1 MSDYSE
7 LLGFIQETGARL
19 VGLQDQIISLTK
31 ENGRLKSEVKRL
43 EGKLETKDEQIK
55 NLSDVADN
63 WHSRYSEIHR
73 EKGQLEDTVEVLT
86 NAIAILSPKLSE
98 EIKEDLG
105 EDMFSDLLNYTK
117 RRNGFYF

>member
-1 MSDYSE
+1 MSEYSE
-7 LLGFIQETGARL
+7 LLEFIQKTGAR
-19 VGLQDQIISLTK
+19 VVEMQDQILSLAE
-31 ENGRLKSEVKRL
+31 ENGRLQSKVERL
-43 EGKLETKDEQIK
+43 EGKLEKKDEQIK

-98 EIKEDLG
+98 EIKKDLG

>member
-1 MSDYSE
+1 MSDYSD
-7 LLGFIQETGARL
+7 LLEFIQKSGAKILELEETIAQLER
-19 VGLQDQIISLTK
+19 
-31 ENGRLKSEVKRL
+31 ENGNLKSNVSRL
-43 EGKLETKDEQIK
+43 EGKLETKKEQIK
-55 NLSDVADN
+55 NLSDIADN